1 MRSIILLAPW
11 LCIICIQAGAQS
23 ACTSIFTGIIVDE
36 QDRPLSG
43 AAIMITPGQKG
54 QLSDGEGKFQFTG
67 LCSGEYNVKVQFLGF
82 EDLLLTLR
90 ISGNVNREIHLKELA
105 TELDEVIIHHDAAH
119 TETAIN
125 ITELDE
131 RKLSESAGKSLG
143 DLMRDVAGVNSI
155 QSGPGIFKPVI
166 HGVHSQRILILN
178 HGIRQEGQQWG
189 AEHAPEIDPFV
200 ASNIVVVKDASAIK
214 YGSDALGGTII
225 VNPAELPENG
235 GITGTIHTVLQSNG
249 RSGTLSGTL
258 EGGFGNNDGWGWRV
272 QGTAKGAGDYHTP
285 DYSLTNTGV
294 REINF
299 SLATGY
305 HAAKKGFDVFYSRF
319 QSEVGILKGTAISNL
334 DDLANAMNR
343 EEPLYTAD
351 FSYNIGAPRQ
361 TVTHGLLKVNG
372 HVQTDRGEWRLQY
385 GMQQNDRKE
394 FDLRMGD
401 LENTPAM
408 NLKLTTH
415 TLDAEWETLHTS
427 RATHTFGVNL
437 MTQDN
442 RNVPG
447 TQRIPF
453 IPNFFTFNSGV
464 FGFSKINLEAWAL
477 DIGARYDFRYY
488 DVKGYDYKNTY
499 YATSFNFNNAS
510 ATIGATRQ
518 LANKQSL
525 RVSIS
530 SAWRPPHVAEL
541 FSLGTHQSAAA
552 IEYGLLLND
561 STNEVMNLGDVN
573 FRSEQALKSV
583 VSYQLDWRKWS
594 LLVSPFV
601 NYIFNYTYL
610 RPTGVTQNSR
620 GTYPY
625 FRYTQTDALF
635 TGADVSIV
643 LQASHH
649 WKVTGSSSL
658 LWASD
663 VRNDDYL
670 VYVPSNRFDLTVRY
684 DKPVLAFGK
693 NFYAETKFR
702 YVAKQARAPR
712 VVTIGQ
718 IKDAI
723 ESGANPFAGDPS
735 NFDYM
740 SPPDGYLLWNVAMG
754 WTVAGK
760 KAQYDF
766 RLASDNILNTSYREY
781 TNRFRYY
788 ADDIGRNIILSFK
801 CIF

>member
-1 MRSIILLAPW
+1 MRNILLLAPW
-11 LCIICIQAGAQS
+11 LCICIPAGAQS
-23 ACTSIFTGIIVDE
+23 TCTSIFTGIIVDE

-43 AAIMITPGQKG
+43 AVIMITPRQLG
-54 QLSDGEGKFQFTG
+54 QLSDAEGKFQFSG
-67 LCSGEYNVKVQFLGF
+67 LCAGEYTVKIQFLGY
-82 EDLLLTLR
+82 EDLSMTLR
-90 ISGNVNREIHLKELA
+90 IAGNVNREIHLKEVA
-105 TELDEVIIHHDAAH
+105 TELEEVVIHHDAEH
-119 TETAIN
+119 TETATN

-131 RKLSESAGKSLG
+131 RKLSENAGKTLG
-143 DLMRDVAGVNSI
+143 EVMRDVSGVNSI

-200 ASNIVVVKDASAIK
+200 ASNVVVVKDASAIK

-225 VNPAELPENG
+225 VNPAELPEEG
-235 GITGTIHTVLQSNG
+235 GVTGAVHTVLQSNG
-249 RSGTLSGTL
+249 RSGTISGTL
-258 EGGFGNNDGWGWRV
+258 EGGIGKQAGWGWRV
-272 QGTAKGAGDYHTP
+272 QGTAKGAGDYNAAK
-285 DYSLTNTGV
+285 YSLTNTGV
-294 REINF
+294 RELNF

-305 HAAKKGFDVFYSRF
+305 HEEKRGFDVFFSRF
-319 QSEVGILKGTAISNL
+319 QSELGILKGTSISNL
-334 DDLANAMNR
+334 DDLANAMDR
-343 EEPLYTAD
+343 EEPLYTSG
-351 FSYNIGAPRQ
+351 FSYDIGAPRQ
-361 TVTHGLLKVNG
+361 TVNHSLLKLNG
-372 HVQTDRGEWRLQY
+372 HLQTSRGEWRVQY
-385 GMQQNDRKE
+385 GLQQNNRRE
-394 FDLRMGD
+394 YDLRMGD

-408 NLKLTTH
+408 NLKLTTQ
-415 TLDAEWETLHTS
+415 TLDAEWETLHLGP
-427 RATHTFGVNL
+427 ATYTFGVNM

-442 RNVPG
+442 SNIPG

-453 IPNFFTFNSGV
+453 IPNFFTFNTGA
-464 FGFSKINLEAWAL
+464 FGFTKISLDTWSL

-488 DVKGYDYKNTY
+488 DVKGYDFKNTY

-510 ATIGATRQ
+510 ATIGTTYYIS
-518 LANKQSL
+518 NKQSV
-525 RVSIS
+525 RMSVS

-561 STNEVMNLGDVN
+561 STNEIMNFTDVR
-573 FRSEQALKSV
+573 FRTEQAVKSV

-594 LLVSPFV
+594 FLLSPFV

-635 TGADVSIV
+635 TGADASIMF
-643 LQASHH
+643 QASHH
-649 WKVTGSSSL
+649 WKITGSSSL

-663 VRNDDYL
+663 VRNNDYL
-670 VYVPSNRFDLTVRY
+670 VYVPSNRFDLAVRY
-684 DKPVLAFGK
+684 EKPAIGFGK

-702 YVAKQARAPR
+702 YVSKQNRAPR
-712 VVTIGQ
+712 VVTVQEIQ
-718 IKDAI
+718 DAI
-723 ESGANPFAGDPS
+723 ESGNNPFGDDPS

-740 SPPDGYLLWNVAMG
+740 AAPDGYVLWNIALG
-754 WTVAGK
+754 WTVGGK
-760 KAQYDF
+760 HAQYDF
-766 RLASDNILNTSYREY
+766 RLASDNLLNTSYREY

-788 ADDIGRNIILSFK
+788 ADDMGRNIILSVK